1 VADRSADWI
10 AQADRDLDAARAQVS
25 AGYYEWACFI
35 SQQAAEKA
43 LKAVLQSWGAEA
55 WGHSVRNLLAA
66 VEERAGTDARRS
78 EAALTLDK
86 FYIPARYPNG
96 YAEGKPGDYIT
107 AKDAEDAV
115 GSAEEIIRF
124 GHGLLA

>member
-1 VADRSADWI
+1 VADRSSDWI
-10 AQADRDLDAARAQVS
+10 AQADRDLDAARAQMD
-25 AGYYEWACFI
+25 AGFYEWACFI

-55 WGHSVRNLLAA
+55 WGHSVRSLLEA

-78 EAALTLDK
+78 EAARTLDRY
-86 FYIPARYPNG
+86 YIPARYPNG

-107 AKDAEDAV
+107 AKDAEDAT